1 MMAGGDK
8 LTITGLMS
16 DGGHQI
22 DQNRDEEWGGGPRI
36 IILTLTGIHCVL
48 MIPCQNLTGGLQMKH
63 KLTKIGNLP
72 YFGQFGAPPS
82 LFCTRPLYPQE
93 VLKVLRV
100 PN

>member
-1 MMAGGDK
+1 
-8 LTITGLMS
+8 
-16 DGGHQI
+16 
-22 DQNRDEEWGGGPRI
+22 
-36 IILTLTGIHCVL
+36 
-48 MIPCQNLTGGLQMKH
+48 MKH

-100 PN
+100 PNLYSLTVKNAPPRPPQNLTKLIDTGLFEEGTISFVSVGPYRPGAG